1 MELRVPI
8 YGSDRTGLVCG
19 FLFEAGVA
27 GRAVESQEA
36 EAWLS
41 GLPREPLGQAFLW
54 LHFSL
59 VNTASETWLDQH
71 LDLPEAF
78 YDALREGP
86 RATRLEHVDDSLVA
100 VLNDVRYDFSF
111 ETGDISTL
119 WLSVQQRVMVS
130 ARVKSLRSID
140 RLRASVKSG
149 ECFRSPVELLAHLL
163 RDQADVLV
171 QIVREATARVD
182 WVEDDLLA
190 QKVGRKRIQLGSLR
204 RLLVRLQRL
213 LAPEPAALFRLLNR
227 PPEWIAEDDLQE
239 LRESAEEFSTAIAD
253 ASALVER
260 VRLIQ
265 EELAA
270 LVNEQTNKSLFVLT
284 IVTVLAL
291 PINIIAGLFGMNV
304 GGIPLAQHGS
314 GFLVVVAIVATF
326 TGIAG
331 FWAFRKRGD
340 A

>member
-1 MELRVPI
+1 
-8 YGSDRTGLVCG
+8 
-19 FLFEAGVA
+19 
-27 GRAVESQEA
+27 
-36 EAWLS
+36 
-41 GLPREPLGQAFLW
+41 LGDNL
-54 LHFSL
+54 
-59 VNTASETWLDQH
+59 E
-71 LDLPEAF
+71 LPEAF
-78 YDALREGP
+78 YDSLREGP
-86 RATRLEHVDDSLVA
+86 RSTRVEHVDDSLVA

-111 ETGDISTL
+111 DTGDISTL
-119 WLSVQQRVMVS
+119 WLSVQKRVMVS
-130 ARVKSLRSID
+130 ARVKSLRAIE
-140 RLRASVKSG
+140 RLRASVKGG

-163 RDQADVLV
+163 RDQADGLV
-171 QIVREATARVD
+171 QIVREATVRVD
-182 WVEDDLLA
+182 RVEDD
-190 QKVGRKRIQLGSLR
+190 
-204 RLLVRLQRL
+204 L

-227 PPEWIAEDDLQE
+227 PPEWIAEEDLRE

-265 EELAA
+265 EELAT
-270 LVNEQTNKSLFVLT
+270 LINEQNNKSLFVLT

-314 GFLVVVAIVATF
+314 GFWVVVAIVATF

>member
-1 MELRVPI
+1 MDIQVPI

-19 FLFEAGVA
+19 YLFEPGVA
-27 GRAVESQEA
+27 GRAIECDEA
-36 EAWLS
+36 EAWLGS
-41 GLPREPLGQAFLW
+41 VGEPPGSAFLW

-59 VNTASETWLDQH
+59 VNTASEAWLAQH
-71 LDLPEAF
+71 LELPEAF
-78 YDALREGP
+78 YDALREGS
-86 RATRLEHVDDSLVA
+86 RSTRVEHVDDALVA

-111 ETGDISTL
+111 DAGDISTL
-119 WLSVQQRVMVS
+119 WLSVQKRVMVS

-140 RLRASVKSG
+140 RLRASVKGG

-182 WVEDDLLA
+182 RVEDDLLA

-270 LVNEQTNKSLFVLT
+270 LINEQTNKSLFVLT

-314 GFLVVVAIVATF
+314 GFWVVVAIVATF
-326 TGIAG
+326 TAVAG
-331 FWAFRKRGD
+331 AWAFRKRGD
-340 A
+340 G

>member
-1 MELRVPI
+1 MVLRVPG

-19 FLFEAGVA
+19 YLFEADGA
-27 GRAVESQEA
+27 GRAIESQEA

-41 GLPREPLGQAFLW
+41 GLPCEPSGQAFLW

-59 VNTASETWLDQH
+59 VNTASETWLKQY

-86 RATRLEHVDDSLVA
+86 GATRLEHVDDSLMA

-111 ETGDISTL
+111 ESGDISTL

-182 WVEDDLLA
+182 RVEDDLLA
-190 QKVGRKRIQLGSLR
+190 QKVGRKRVQLGSLR

-227 PPEWIAEDDLQE
+227 PPEWIAEEDLQE

-265 EELAA
+265 EELAT
-270 LVNEQTNKSLFVLT
+270 LINEQNNKSLFVLT

-304 GGIPLAQHGS
+304 GGVPLAQHGS
-314 GFLVVVAIVATF
+314 GFWVVVAIVATF

-331 FWAFRKRGD
+331 FWAFHKRGD

>member
-1 MELRVPI
+1 MEVRVPV

-19 FLFEAGVA
+19 YLFEPGVA
-27 GRAVESQEA
+27 ARAIESEEA
-36 EAWLS
+36 EHWLQHES
-41 GLPREPLGQAFLW
+41 HRSRESFLW

-59 VNTASETWLDQH
+59 VNTASEKWLGAN
-71 LDLPEAF
+71 LGLPEAF
-78 YDALREGP
+78 YDSLREGP
-86 RATRLEHVDDSLVA
+86 RSTRVEHVDDALVA

-111 ETGDISTL
+111 DSGDISTL

-130 ARVKSLRSID
+130 ARVKSLRAID
-140 RLRASVKSG
+140 RLRASVKGG
-149 ECFRSPVELLAHLL
+149 EGFRSPVELLAHLL
-163 RDQADVLV
+163 RDQADGLV

-182 WVEDDLLA
+182 RVEDDLLA
-190 QKVGRKRIQLGSLR
+190 QKVGRKRAQLGSLR

-227 PPEWIAEDDLQE
+227 PPEWIAEEDLRE

-260 VRLIQ
+260 IRLIQ
-265 EELAA
+265 EELAT
-270 LVNEQTNKSLFVLT
+270 LINEQNNKSLFVLT

-314 GFLVVVAIVATF
+314 GFWVVVAIVATF
-326 TGIAG
+326 TAVAG
-331 FWAFRKRGD
+331 AWVFRKRGD
-340 A
+340 G